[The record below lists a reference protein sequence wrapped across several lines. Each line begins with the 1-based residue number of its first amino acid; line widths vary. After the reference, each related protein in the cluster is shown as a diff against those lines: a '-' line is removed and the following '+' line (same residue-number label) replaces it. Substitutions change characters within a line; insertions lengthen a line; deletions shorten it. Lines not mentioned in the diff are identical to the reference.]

1 MIDRQGRLGGKVSIL
16 DLGALLVILGVLVG
30 LLIVPSKSGYSIAQ
44 VATAVTKPV
53 EIAIMV
59 RGLTVKE
66 PDRLLQPGEKTSILI
81 RNQER
86 GKVEIKRVEV
96 LVPKIPVPKLDGTVV
111 TVEDPRLADTYVRD
125 FAITLAGKAQ
135 VTGEE
140 VVIAGEKVKI
150 GTPIEIEGARY
161 SIRGSVMGIE
171 ILER

>member
-1 MIDRQGRLGGKVSIL
+1 MIDQQGRLFGKVSIL
-16 DLGALLVILGVLVG
+16 DIGAVLLILGVLAG
-30 LLIVPSKSGYSIAQ
+30 LLVVPSKSGYSVAQ
-44 VATAVTKPV
+44 VATAVSKPV
-53 EIAIMV
+53 EIEIMV

-86 GKVEIKRVEV
+86 GKVDITKVEV
-96 LVPKIPVPKLDGTVV
+96 LIPKIPVPKLDGTVV

-125 FAITLAGKAQ
+125 FAITLAGNAQ

-140 VVIAGEKVKI
+140 VVLAGEKVKI

-161 SIRGSVMGIE
+161 SIRGSVMGIH
-171 ILER
+171 ILNR